1 MLVLAGKCSEYRGLK
16 EVIVAG
22 KKNKVNDE
30 GVSDMTFLHLKRRT
44 NPAALLPAFFLVMLL
59 TVSSAVHAVEIKEK
73 KPTREMSAITSLT
86 VTFITKQHYDRR
98 PFDAKLSEAVFD
110 HYLKTLDPG
119 KMFFTKSDVEKFS
132 VNSRN
137 LNKLLP
143 YGKVD
148 FAFDAYN
155 LMLRR
160 MKDYVEYSS
169 SLIDKGFDFTVDE
182 TFEYDRSKADWPAS
196 EEELHEL
203 WRKKIKNDILTLALM
218 DRSMDAEAGK
228 TPATTSSS
236 AASGSAGKAESS
248 GSGSQ
253 GQTGSSPSASSAPGV
268 GIAEQQPQKPQQ
280 PTVHSSWARKTP
292 GERVKKRLEQILRN
306 YNDLEL
312 VEVLELFLSSFAQ
325 VYDPHS
331 AYMSPRTGEDF
342 NMGMSL
348 SLVGI
353 GAVLTSEDGY
363 TKVVEIVPGGPADKE
378 GQLKAED
385 RIIAVAQENADPV
398 DVIDMPLQKVVD
410 MIRGELGTK
419 VTLTVL
425 DATKGLQSIP
435 KRIEIIR
442 NKVMLK
448 EAEAKGVVREVK
460 LPDGSMKKIGVVT
473 LPSFYM
479 DFDAARRGDPDFKSS
494 TRDVNKILEH
504 FLAEKVDGVIIDLR
518 SNGGGSLWEAIALT
532 GLFIPSGPVVQVKD
546 KIEIQ
551 VKEDEDGGY
560 IAYGGPLLVM
570 INRLSAS
577 ASEIFAAAIKDY
589 ERGVLVGDSK
599 THGKGTV
606 QVVSDLDRYM
616 PFHSGEVFPAGSI
629 KLTNAKFYR
638 INGESTQLKG
648 VVPDIAFPSFTDSME
663 IGEEKLEHALP
674 WDSIRSAEYQKY
686 PGGLPSLIPRLKA
699 NSEKRMAASADF
711 KTLKLDI
718 DTFNKIRDKKSISL
732 NLEKRWQEYLDEK
745 NLQEEQEKLMRLGD
759 SRSASA
765 GTSSREKKSEVKDL
779 YLEESLNIMAD
790 LISLS
795 AGEQAKQAAQAGN

>member
-1 MLVLAGKCSEYRGLK
+1 
-16 EVIVAG
+16 
-22 KKNKVNDE
+22 
-30 GVSDMTFLHLKRRT
+30 MTFLHLKRRT

-59 TVSSAVHAVEIKEK
+59 AVSSALHAVEIKEK

-98 PFDAKLSEAVFD
+98 PFDAKLSESVFD

-119 KMFFTKSDVEKFS
+119 KMFFTKGDVEKFS

-169 SLIDKGFDFTVDE
+169 SLIDKGFDFTIDE
-182 TFEYDRSKADWPAS
+182 SFEYDRSKADWPAS

-203 WRKKIKNDILTLALM
+203 WRKKIKNDILTLVLM
-218 DRSMDAEAGK
+218 DRSMEAEAGK
-228 TPATTSSS
+228 TPAATSTTSATS
-236 AASGSAGKAESS
+236 ATSTSTASGSAGKVESS

-253 GQTGSSPSASSAPGV
+253 GQTSSSPSASSAPGV
-268 GIAEQQPQKPQQ
+268 GTAAQQPQQ
-280 PTVHSSWARKTP
+280 PTAVHSSWARKTP

-448 EAEAKGVVREVK
+448 EAEAKGVIREVK
-460 LPDGSMKKIGVVT
+460 LPDGSVKEIGVVT

-494 TRDVNKILEH
+494 TRDVNKILEN
-504 FLAEKVDGVIIDLR
+504 FQAEKVDGVIIDLR

-686 PGGLPSLIPRLKA
+686 PGILPALIPRLKA

-732 NLEKRWQEYLDEK
+732 NLEKRWQEYLNEK

-765 GTSSREKKSEVKDL
+765 RTSSREKNSEVKDL

-795 AGEQAKQAAQAGN
+795 AGEQARQAAQAGK